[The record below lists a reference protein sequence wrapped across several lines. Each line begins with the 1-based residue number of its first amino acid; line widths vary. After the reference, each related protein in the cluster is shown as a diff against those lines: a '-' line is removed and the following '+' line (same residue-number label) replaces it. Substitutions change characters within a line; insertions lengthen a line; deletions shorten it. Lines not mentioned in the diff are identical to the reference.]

1 MRPDDVEA
9 LARALVAALLPA
21 LADAML
27 AGIMPRAAFEAAGRQ
42 ALPHWHRAYGVDVA
56 DAAFMMLQ
64 RLSPAVVLCEDL
76 QDEWLAAGPIADLA
90 ARPPPEAIPDPPPL
104 RGIARLRQALA
115 RPWRWR

>member
-1 MRPDDVEA
+1 MVNDVEA

-21 LADAML
+21 LAEAML
-27 AGIMPRAAFEAAGRQ
+27 AGIMPRAVLDAAGRQ
-42 ALPHWHRAYGVDVA
+42 ALPHWYRAHGADVA

-76 QDEWLAAGPIADLA
+76 QDDWLRAGPIADLV